1 MQHTLPNGI
10 IRHQD
15 SDRKTDYLYRVSL
28 KALIRDSNG
37 KILVVREKGTTWWDL
52 PGGGIDHNESVQEA
66 LAREMKEEV
75 GYSGEFSYRVITV
88 DEKADYIDVANAWQI
103 RLVFEVKT
111 NNMNFSPGD
120 DGEEVQFIDP
130 EILRGTKHDAEA
142 RIITYAHLL

>member
-130 EILRGTKHDAEA
+130 EILTGTKHDAEA

>member
-130 EILRGTKHDAEA
+130 EVLTGTKHDAEA

>member
-1 MQHTLPNGI
+1 MQNTLPNGI

-130 EILRGTKHDAEA
+130 EILTGTKHDAEA